1 MHDCPEPLPEP
12 WAQAVP
18 MSASTHLGRL
28 GSAGKWPG
36 MGQLLPIG
44 DRAVTVRYAPMD

>member
-18 MSASTHLGRL
+18 MSASTHLGHL
-28 GSAGKWPG
+28 GSAGRWPEWG
-36 MGQLLPIG
+36 KNTSSRRQG
-44 DRAVTVRYAPMD
+44 